1 MSRIDGEPGPAGDC
15 MKALVTN
22 KRDQQ
27 FFFNT
32 EYLQKYNAAKS
43 EKKKVQVPGHHY
55 FKKIESIIS
64 MCTISGEMFH
74 EYCVDQTVPPTPCP
88 VSDISELPKF
98 HYLPLVDTPCTKEN
112 GERREVD
119 DFQPRDRLRALYKE
133 KAIDVEDVLSIQAFC
148 IKYIVEEN
156 LVKSY
161 LEHLK
166 HLEMMNERK
175 KNETRGRNLQENSMS
190 YEDFDWQ
197 KMVNEGTL
205 EKQRV
210 CVLDKYIEKHHLSA
224 VRNKNK
230 PEKVSAII
238 HHLLHAVSTSE
249 RDEDQD
255 LVIEEIGESS
265 DEKSD
270 SD

>member
-1 MSRIDGEPGPAGDC
+1 MLTKQCHQVRVPA
-15 MKALVTN
+15 
-22 KRDQQ
+22 
-27 FFFNT
+27 
-32 EYLQKYNAAKS
+32 
-43 EKKKVQVPGHHY
+43 VP
-55 FKKIESIIS
+55 
-64 MCTISGEMFH
+64 
-74 EYCVDQTVPPTPCP
+74 
-88 VSDISELPKF
+88 DISKLLKF

-197 KMVNEGTL
+197 KMINEGTL

-230 PEKVSAII
+230 PEKVSASI
-238 HHLLHAVSTSE
+238 HHLPHAVSTSE
-249 RDEDQD
+249 RDED
-255 LVIEEIGESS
+255 
-265 DEKSD
+265 
-270 SD
+270 